1 MLALKKARKLISENP
16 TSKEAHTLSYLIVA
30 LEMGHEFLLSELY
43 KLSYNHF
50 ELALDVIK
58 EWRLDR
64 YHASKVKLYDWAWQL
79 AEPQSQAKAKAD

>member
-1 MLALKKARKLISENP
+1 MLALKKARKLISDDP
-16 TSKEAHTLSYLIVA
+16 TSKEARTFSYLIVS

-43 KLSYNHF
+43 KLSYSHF

-79 AEPQSQAKAKAD
+79 ADKEAQAK